1 MFLHLSTLLINECPK
16 FFAGEVLVQGLHS
29 LKELVI
35 EGGGKFNMLAGFQC
49 LTCLQEFLF
58 LPICWQ
64 VLILCKP
71 YQGVPTLIRRK
82 GNYIKF

>member
-1 MFLHLSTLLINECPK
+1 MPNLVRLSREDGKNMFLHLSTLLINECPK

-49 LTCLQEFLF
+49 LVRINVSCERHVTY
-58 LPICWQ
+58 
-64 VLILCKP
+64 VGTNK
-71 YQGVPTLIRRK
+71 
-82 GNYIKF
+82 